1 MLEDQPSRAP
11 TRKSMTTAV
20 AGALPLPFILP
31 AVQEAW
37 EAIPDSVPV
46 LTGPQVSSV
55 LSILIAAWI
64 SNALGGL
71 LPAWFVRD
79 QWGNP
84 HMTEKGNTK

>member
-1 MLEDQPSRAP
+1 MLEDQPSSAP

-20 AGALPLPFILP
+20 AGALPLPFVLP
-31 AVQEAW
+31 AIQEAW
-37 EAIPDSVPV
+37 ETIPDSVPV
-46 LTGPQVSSV
+46 LSGEQVSTF
-55 LSILIAAWI
+55 LTILIAAWI

-84 HMTEKGNTK
+84 HLDERDMS